1 MQIKNL
7 SILQKIGLVVALM
20 GFAAVSVVAVG
31 AHGLLSLGGALK
43 QTGAHEEVAREAMD
57 LRIDIIALSRMT
69 YQMALHPE
77 QAAEFAAETEKR
89 AGEML
94 ARLPKIAQTADAA
107 EARQLDTIRGSLE
120 AYFAAIRDMVR
131 VAQGGGDVQ
140 AISAALDRAL
150 EGQKQV
156 TADVKVYTTSSA
168 ETLTAVR
175 ADALEQSRLT
185 VIVLALAAAVC
196 IVVGVA
202 LSLMIARRDIA
213 RPIRRMTAVMG
224 ALAKGDTGSP
234 VTDTD
239 RKDEIGAMALA
250 LEVFRANEIQMKQ
263 MEAQEAALNRQSQDL
278 QASISGIVS
287 AAASGDFSQRIVKT
301 YEDADL
307 QRFAVSVNELVEN
320 IDRGITEV
328 RRVVAALAEQ
338 DLTQS
343 MRGRFQG
350 AFAELQQNVNATME
364 TLRATMDNVR
374 SAAGTITGNSGEL
387 SSAAD
392 QLSRRTE
399 QQAASLEETAAALEE
414 ITSTVRMST
423 DRANEASRMVAETKQ
438 SAARSGGIVH
448 EAIGAM
454 GRIEDSSQK
463 ISQIISVIDEIA
475 FQTNLLAL
483 NAGVEAARAG
493 EAGRGFAVVA
503 QEVRELAQRSAN
515 AAKEIKT
522 LIVNSAEQVKGGVS
536 LVLATG
542 EALKEIEDRVNRVN
556 DHVATIARAASEQ
569 SMALGEINSSV
580 NHMDHDAAER
590 RHGRGNHRRQPG
602 SRRREPA
609 TDGVAVAVP
618 SGKRHGPRLC
628 GAPGG
633 GVRHDETGPAAM
645 GRRFLCHLK

>member
-20 GFAAVSVVAVG
+20 GFAAASIVAVG

-43 QTGAHEEVAREAMD
+43 ETGAHEEVAREAMD

-69 YQMALHPE
+69 YQLALHPE
-77 QAAEFAAETEKR
+77 KAADFATETETR

-94 ARLPKIAQTADAA
+94 ARLPQIAATADAA
-107 EARQLDTIRGSLE
+107 ETRQLDAIRVSLE
-120 AYFAAIRDMVR
+120 AYFAAIRDMVK
-131 VAQGGGDVQ
+131 AAEAGGDAQ

-156 TADVKVYTTSSA
+156 TADVKVYTTYSA
-168 ETLTAVR
+168 ETLTAAR
-175 ADALEQSRLT
+175 ANALEQSRLT
-185 VIVLALAAAVC
+185 VIVLALAATVC
-196 IVVGVA
+196 IIVGVA
-202 LSLMIARRDIA
+202 LSLTIARRDIA
-213 RPIRRMTAVMG
+213 GPIRRMTEVMG
-224 ALAKGDTGSP
+224 ALAKGDTGRP

-250 LEVFRANEIQMKQ
+250 LEVFRANEIHMKQ

-307 QRFAVSVNELVEN
+307 QRLAGSVNELVEN

-343 MRGRFQG
+343 MQGRFQG
-350 AFAELQQNVNATME
+350 AFAELQQNVNATMA
-364 TLRATMDNVR
+364 TLRATMENVR

-423 DRANEASRMVAETKQ
+423 DRANEASRMVAETKE
-438 SAARSGGIVH
+438 SAGRSGGIVH

-454 GRIEDSSQK
+454 GRIEESSQK

-580 NHMDHDAAER
+580 NHMDQMTQQNAAMVEETTAASQVLAAESRQLTALLSQFRLENGMGHAYAER
-590 RHGRGNHRRQPG
+590 R
-602 SRRREPA
+602 
-609 TDGVAVAVP
+609 
-618 SGKRHGPRLC
+618 
-628 GAPGG
+628 
-633 GVRHDETGPAAM
+633 AAA
-645 GRRFLCHLK
+645 

>member
-20 GFAAVSVVAVG
+20 GFAAASIVAVG

-43 QTGAHEEVAREAMD
+43 ETGAHEEVAREAMD

-69 YQMALHPE
+69 YQLALHPE
-77 QAAEFAAETEKR
+77 KAADFATETETR

-94 ARLPKIAQTADAA
+94 ARLPQIAATADAA
-107 EARQLDTIRGSLE
+107 ETRQLDAIRVSLE
-120 AYFAAIRDMVR
+120 AYFAAIRDMVK
-131 VAQGGGDVQ
+131 AAEAGGDAQ

-156 TADVKVYTTSSA
+156 TADVKVYTTYSA
-168 ETLTAVR
+168 ETLTAAR
-175 ADALEQSRLT
+175 ANALEQSRLT
-185 VIVLALAAAVC
+185 VIVLALAATVC
-196 IVVGVA
+196 IIVGVA
-202 LSLMIARRDIA
+202 LSLTIARRDIA
-213 RPIRRMTAVMG
+213 GPIRRMTEVMG
-224 ALAKGDTGSP
+224 ALAKGDTGRP

-250 LEVFRANEIQMKQ
+250 LEVFRANEIHMKQ

-307 QRFAVSVNELVEN
+307 QRFAGSVNELVEN

-343 MRGRFQG
+343 MQGRFQG
-350 AFAELQQNVNATME
+350 AFAELQQNVNATMA
-364 TLRATMDNVR
+364 TLRATMENVR

-423 DRANEASRMVAETKQ
+423 DRANEASRMVAETKE
-438 SAARSGGIVH
+438 SAGRSGGIVH

-454 GRIEDSSQK
+454 GRIEESSQK

-580 NHMDHDAAER
+580 NHMDQMTQQNAAMVEETTAASQVLAAESRQLTALLSQFRLENGMGHAYAER
-590 RHGRGNHRRQPG
+590 R
-602 SRRREPA
+602 
-609 TDGVAVAVP
+609 
-618 SGKRHGPRLC
+618 
-628 GAPGG
+628 
-633 GVRHDETGPAAM
+633 AAA
-645 GRRFLCHLK
+645 